1 MANTKKRRATKMKVK
16 EKTDMSYFKY
26 LEKLQQVSTN
36 CRSFQIKVMK
46 RVYEN
51 FDVCKLK
58 NNLEKQIEHY
68 DRLLSAN
75 K

>member
-1 MANTKKRRATKMKVK
+1 MKVK
-16 EKTDMSYFKY
+16 EKTDMSYYEY
-26 LEKLQQVSTN
+26 LEILQRVSAN

-51 FDVCKLK
+51 FDIYKLK
-58 NNLEKQIEHY
+58 NKLDRQIEHY

>member
-1 MANTKKRRATKMKVK
+1 MKAK

-51 FDVCKLK
+51 FDICKLK
-58 NNLEKQIEHY
+58 NNLDKQIEHY

>member
-1 MANTKKRRATKMKVK
+1 MKVK
-16 EKTDMSYFKY
+16 EKTDMSYYEY
-26 LEKLQQVSTN
+26 LEILQKVTAN

-51 FDVCKLK
+51 FDICKLK
-58 NNLEKQIEHY
+58 NNLDKQIEHY
-68 DRLLSAN
+68 DRLLSTN

>member
-1 MANTKKRRATKMKVK
+1 MKVK
-16 EKTDMSYFKY
+16 EKTDMSYYEY
-26 LEKLQQVSTN
+26 LEILQKVSTN

-51 FDVCKLK
+51 FDICKLK
-58 NNLEKQIEHY
+58 NKLDKQIEHY